1 MAFVM
6 AKNRQ
11 NVPVFL
17 SLGAIGKNPAN
28 WNFRV
33 LWYILLQVNEK
44 RVKNET
50 PDEDG
55 LSMTPSQEF
64 ISIDVDEN
72 SMSSIDLGINLLLN
86 FDANILEKYA
96 KIIRS
101 LEFRENEGNA

>member
-1 MAFVM
+1 M
-6 AKNRQ
+6 
-11 NVPVFL
+11 
-17 SLGAIGKNPAN
+17 
-28 WNFRV
+28 
-33 LWYILLQVNEK
+33 NEK

-72 SMSSIDLGINLLLN
+72 SMSSIDLGINLLN

-96 KIIRS
+96 KIRTFSRVIAKLSGISRK
-101 LEFRENEGNA
+101 

>member
-1 MAFVM
+1 M
-6 AKNRQ
+6 
-11 NVPVFL
+11 
-17 SLGAIGKNPAN
+17 
-28 WNFRV
+28 
-33 LWYILLQVNEK
+33 NEK

-96 KIIRS
+96 KIKELFPELLQNC